1 MGYHHTIGGIY
12 GTESFNRRDVLRSEA
27 VARPYRWNKIPNQ
40 GGRTL
45 VNGTGYDIKLGHE
58 EIWVIENVYTLPA
71 EAIGDFSAVV
81 ICDGIEYIRIKI
93 VSITFGIYR
102 QLQLYKNDGTYD
114 IYSDRVQMTFPTPPT
129 GELLTWL
136 ETYAEKQ

>member
-1 MGYHHTIGGIY
+1 MGQKVEVSGTGYDLKGGKTLIGGTAYAI
-12 GTESFNRRDVLRSEA
+12 
-27 VARPYRWNKIPNQ
+27 KK
-40 GGRTL
+40 GRTL
-45 VNGTGYDIKLGHE
+45 IGGTGYDIKLGHE

>member
-1 MGYHHTIGGIY
+1 MGQKAEINGTGYDIKAGKCLVGGTAYAI
-12 GTESFNRRDVLRSEA
+12 
-27 VARPYRWNKIPNQ
+27 KK
-40 GGRTL
+40 GRTL

>member
-1 MGYHHTIGGIY
+1 MGQKVEVSGTVYDLKAGKCLVGGTAY
-12 GTESFNRRDVLRSEA
+12 AL
-27 VARPYRWNKIPNQ
+27 KK
-40 GGRTL
+40 GRTL
-45 VNGTGYDIKLGHE
+45 LGGTGYDIKLGHE

>member
-1 MGYHHTIGGIY
+1 MAQKVLVNGTAYDLKPSPVLIDGTKYQIG
-12 GTESFNRRDVLRSEA
+12 
-27 VARPYRWNKIPNQ
+27 

-58 EIWVIENVYTLPA
+58 EIWVVENASTLPA

-81 ICDGIEYIRIKI
+81 ICDGIEYIRIEI
-93 VSITFGIYR
+93 VSVVFGIYR
-102 QLQLYKNDGTYD
+102 RLQLYKNDGTYD

>member
-1 MGYHHTIGGIY
+1 MGQKTEINGTGYDLKGGKPLIGGTAYTI
-12 GTESFNRRDVLRSEA
+12 
-27 VARPYRWNKIPNQ
+27 KK
-40 GGRTL
+40 GRML
-45 VNGTGYDIKLGHE
+45 IGGTGYDIKLGHE